1 MSQSQRRSLSQARLH
16 DRALLARVQPIHGHM
31 ARYKGL
37 RKTTL
42 NLRRVAAVTNL
53 QGVARQPMAA

>member
-37 RKTTL
+37 RKTPSIS
-42 NLRRVAAVTNL
+42 AASR
-53 QGVARQPMAA
+53 QSPISKEVARQPMAA